1 MDDRR
6 ADLLADYEALGAK
19 LLEAEGSAAAALVR
33 ERRILRQL
41 LAELAADEGSTVADK
56 LAGNVTRLDAGRR
69 GRSGAPGAPAKRRKS
84 G

>member
-1 MDDRR
+1 MDDHR

-41 LAELAADEGSTVADK
+41 LAEMSAEKGDTVADK
-56 LAGNVTRLDAGRR
+56 LAGNVTRLDTGRR
-69 GRSGAPGAPAKRRKS
+69 GRAGNKGAASGRRKS